1 MGNLLSKFSSVVTS
15 IGLGRAGLGAVL
27 LFAAVK
33 IWKKRAPSNS
43 DLANSD
49 DTKPKKN
56 QKTIKIRFLH
66 FGDPKIFLFAPFQF
80 TLLTFI
86 LGKML
91 NSGARFPLP
100 LPIGNK
106 EYSAYFKEIFLQYR
120 LESSILQRIKK
131 FVEAVINGDAGNVDP
146 LLLGLF
152 ANTTLGYG
160 LLQGHIQQLTMP
172 FYFWYALFF
181 QQSDLCDIMQE
192 KKAGEGDAQEEK
204 TEDGNPQDEREGE
217 GNVQEEKTGDG
228 DPQQERDGEGIISCN
243 EDETLVSYLSL
254 AYHTAVLL
262 FVMIFGSIALM
273 RSKDVTSTAAQ
284 FQIAIMLT
292 DFSKV
297 DDFFRNSN
305 MKWVSNLLNEFQ
317 PAQRILV
324 LKKNVNRKMYKT
336 FEKYCVYVNFAVSAF
351 LTKISPVVCM

>member
-1 MGNLLSKFSSVVTS
+1 MH
-15 IGLGRAGLGAVL
+15 A
-27 LFAAVK
+27 
-33 IWKKRAPSNS
+33 
-43 DLANSD
+43 
-49 DTKPKKN
+49 DTQVFHPN
-56 QKTIKIRFLH
+56 PPNDTETFTEIRFLH

-181 QQSDLCDIMQE
+181 QQSDLCDIMEE
-192 KKAGEGDAQEEK
+192 KKAGEGDAQEK
-204 TEDGNPQDEREGE
+204 KAEDGNPQDEREGE

-254 AYHTAVLL
+254 CKPT
-262 FVMIFGSIALM
+262 
-273 RSKDVTSTAAQ
+273 R
-284 FQIAIMLT
+284 
-292 DFSKV
+292 
-297 DDFFRNSN
+297 
-305 MKWVSNLLNEFQ
+305 
-317 PAQRILV
+317 
-324 LKKNVNRKMYKT
+324 
-336 FEKYCVYVNFAVSAF
+336 
-351 LTKISPVVCM
+351 

>member
-1 MGNLLSKFSSVVTS
+1 
-15 IGLGRAGLGAVL
+15 
-27 LFAAVK
+27 
-33 IWKKRAPSNS
+33 
-43 DLANSD
+43 
-49 DTKPKKN
+49 
-56 QKTIKIRFLH
+56 
-66 FGDPKIFLFAPFQF
+66 
-80 TLLTFI
+80 
-86 LGKML
+86 ML